1 MGYIEIYEGYY
12 HKGTVW
18 YFMLL
23 EAIFLVYYTVY
34 KHLWIII
41 RDAQNIINNYIE
53 TEIAE
58 SQLRCLIFVFI
69 EINVSD

>member
-41 RDAQNIINNYIE
+41 RDAQ
-53 TEIAE
+53 T
-58 SQLRCLIFVFI
+58 L
-69 EINVSD
+69 